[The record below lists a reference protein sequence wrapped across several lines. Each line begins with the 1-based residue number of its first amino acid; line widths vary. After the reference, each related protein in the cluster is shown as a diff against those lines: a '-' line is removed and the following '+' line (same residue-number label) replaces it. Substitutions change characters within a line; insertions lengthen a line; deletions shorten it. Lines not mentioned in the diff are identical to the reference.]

1 MPQLFRLF
9 ATGIVGISITI
20 YVFSSCSFYEAT
32 WTENAEIFD
41 ATPGIYAC
49 KYAEGSEAFT
59 GPKNF
64 IDGLAVLAL
73 VIALI
78 SGVVATAAIG
88 SFGFMLKLR
97 IKNPGISSCLFML
110 AAFTQIPTYVVL
122 ISAACDYKYDG
133 ECKLSSAGYV
143 NIGAIGA
150 WIIASCFS
158 RSVVGANQS
167 GGAGANQSGGAGA
180 KKSGG
185 SGKA

>member
-9 ATGIVGISITI
+9 ATGIVGISLTI

-32 WTENAEIFD
+32 WTENAETFD
-41 ATPGIYAC
+41 ATPGIYVC
-49 KYAEGSEAFT
+49 KYAEGSAAFN

-64 IDGLAVLAL
+64 IDGMAVLAL

-110 AAFTQIPTYVVL
+110 AAMTQIATYVVL
-122 ISAACDYKYDG
+122 ISAACDYRYDG
-133 ECKLSSAGYV
+133 ECKIVTAGFV
-143 NIGAIGA
+143 NIGAIGV

-158 RSVVGANQS
+158 RSVVGVNQS
-167 GGAGANQSGGAGA
+167 GGSGANP
-180 KKSGG
+180 SGG
-185 SGKA
+185 SGDK

>member
-9 ATGIVGISITI
+9 ATGIVGISMTI
-20 YVFSSCSFYEAT
+20 YVFSSCNFYEAT
-32 WTENAEIFD
+32 WTDENEETFD
-41 ATPGIYAC
+41 AAPGIYVC
-49 KYAEGSEAFT
+49 KYAEGSAAFS

-110 AAFTQIPTYVVL
+110 AAITQVATYVVL
-122 ISAACDYKYDG
+122 ISAACDYRYDG
-133 ECKLSSAGYV
+133 ECKIVTAGFV
-143 NIGAIGA
+143 NIGAIGV
-150 WIIASCFS
+150 WIIASCLS

-167 GGAGANQSGGAGA
+167 GGSGD
-180 KKSGG
+180 S
-185 SGKA
+185 